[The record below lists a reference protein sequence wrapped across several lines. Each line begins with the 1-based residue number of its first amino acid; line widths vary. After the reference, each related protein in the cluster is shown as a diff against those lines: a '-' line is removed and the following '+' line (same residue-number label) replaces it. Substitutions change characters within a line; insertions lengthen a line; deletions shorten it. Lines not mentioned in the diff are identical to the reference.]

1 MSTYLVTGGAG
12 FIGSHLVESLLADG
26 HSVRILDNLVT
37 GKRENISSG
46 ATLIEGDVGYA
57 EVVKSA
63 ANGVYGIFHL
73 AAIPSVPL
81 SVEDPVGTFRTNVMG
96 TLHVLD
102 AARLA
107 GVKRVVATSSSAI
120 YGDQLIP
127 HSTDAVARPMSP
139 YGVHKFMGEKW
150 ASMFSSI
157 YGLQTV
163 SLRHFN
169 VYGPRMADTGAYASV
184 INIFLNLHRKGLPLT
199 IIGDGEQTRDFVHV
213 SDVVRAY
220 KAAMTNESIGKGEV
234 FNVGTGQ
241 GRTVNQIAALI
252 GGTVEHLPPRKG
264 DILHSVADVSKT
276 KELLGWEA
284 KKSFEEGLR
293 DLLRQYGMDSGE

>member
-1 MSTYLVTGGAG
+1 MSSFLVTGGAG

-26 HSVRILDNLVT
+26 HFVRILDNFVT
-37 GKRENISSG
+37 GKRENIPLG
-46 ATLIEGDVGYA
+46 ATLIEGDVGDA
-57 EVVKSA
+57 EIVRKA
-63 ANGVYGIFHL
+63 AQGVDGIFHL

-107 GVKRVVATSSSAI
+107 GVKRVVATSSSAV
-120 YGDQLIP
+120 YGDQPTP

-139 YGVHKFMGEKW
+139 YGMHKFMGEKL
-150 ASMFSSI
+150 AAMFSSI

-184 INIFLNLHRKGLPLT
+184 INIFLNQHRKGIPLT

-220 KAAMTNESIGKGEV
+220 KTATINESIGRGEV

-241 GRTVNQIAALI
+241 GRTVNQVAALI
-252 GGTVEHLPPRKG
+252 GGPVEHLPPRKG

-284 KKSFEEGLR
+284 NKSFEEGLNE
-293 DLLRQYGMDSGE
+293 LLNYVP

>member
-1 MSTYLVTGGAG
+1 M
-12 FIGSHLVESLLADG
+12 
-26 HSVRILDNLVT
+26 
-37 GKRENISSG
+37 
-46 ATLIEGDVGYA
+46 
-57 EVVKSA
+57 
-63 ANGVYGIFHL
+63 
-73 AAIPSVPL
+73 
-81 SVEDPVGTFRTNVMG
+81 
-96 TLHVLD
+96 
-102 AARLA
+102 
-107 GVKRVVATSSSAI
+107 
-120 YGDQLIP
+120 
-127 HSTDAVARPMSP
+127 
-139 YGVHKFMGEKW
+139 
-150 ASMFSSI
+150 
-157 YGLQTV
+157 
-163 SLRHFN
+163 
-169 VYGPRMADTGAYASV
+169 
-184 INIFLNLHRKGLPLT
+184 NLHRKGLPLT

-293 DLLRQYGMDSGE
+293 DLLRQYGMDSGSNSSSLLLL